1 MINIRYIFCFDHQMN
16 ITYNSKTAKRA
27 HDVFCAYS
35 VNNARS
41 YCFCWLKI
49 TFLLLQLLLLLLLWL
64 SLSELTAAVVVVVVV
79 VAAAAVCVCRLC
91 HAHIVF
97 QIYAWRWT
105 CFRALTISLML
116 TLGWLRWS
124 FRSYR
129 LARWPF
135 RADSFVAGL
144 LCVCFFSLS
153 FSFIFKIYLCIA
165 SRVLSVNAKFSVC
178 TNIVIINCMLLYTHQ
193 HLAWSLCLYSIRN
206 SRVLLFFR
214 GVFSRISDCLCA
226 QFLCI
231 HSCVLFLSFQLYI
244 FRFFFKVRC
253 VLAPLFFVCI
263 SRPKLIMPP

>member
-1 MINIRYIFCFDHQMN
+1 MIESFW
-16 ITYNSKTAKRA
+16 A
-27 HDVFCAYS
+27 HS
-35 VNNARS
+35 RRRRRS
-41 YCFCWLKI
+41 RCCCRRCCLRMP
-49 TFLLLQLLLLLLLWL
+49 TL
-64 SLSELTAAVVVVVVV
+64 S
-79 VAAAAVCVCRLC
+79 
-91 HAHIVF
+91 
-97 QIYAWRWT
+97 
-105 CFRALTISLML
+105 
-116 TLGWLRWS
+116 
-124 FRSYR
+124 RSYR
-129 LARWPF
+129 FPDIRLTLNMLSRSDHLAHAHAWLVALVVSLISTCSVAVQSWFVCRWII
-135 RADSFVAGL
+135 
-144 LCVCFFSLS
+144 VCLFFFLS

-193 HLAWSLCLYSIRN
+193 HLAWSLCLYFIRN

>member
-1 MINIRYIFCFDHQMN
+1 MINIRYIFGFDHQMN

-64 SLSELTAAVVVVVVV
+64 SLSELTAAVVVVVV
-79 VAAAAVCVCRLC
+79 AAAAVCVCRLC
-91 HAHIVF
+91 HTHIVF
-97 QIYAWRWT
+97 QMYAWRWT
-105 CFRALTISLML
+105 CFRALTISLRL
-116 TLGWLRWS
+116 THGWLRWS

-144 LCVCFFSLS
+144 LCVCFFFSLFFFHFQNIFVYS
-153 FSFIFKIYLCIA
+153 IAGAFSQRKI
-165 SRVLSVNAKFSVC
+165 FSVHKYC
-178 TNIVIINCMLLYTHQ
+178 NNKLYAFVYTSTLGMIIVSLLHSQFT
-193 HLAWSLCLYSIRN
+193 CFI
-206 SRVLLFFR
+206 VFCV
-214 GVFSRISDCLCA
+214 VFSRISDCLCA

>member
-79 VAAAAVCVCRLC
+79 GAAAAVCVCRLC

-135 RADSFVAGL
+135 RADRLSLDYCVFV
-144 LCVCFFSLS
+144 FFSL
-153 FSFIFKIYLCIA
+153 
-165 SRVLSVNAKFSVC
+165 
-178 TNIVIINCMLLYTHQ
+178 
-193 HLAWSLCLYSIRN
+193 
-206 SRVLLFFR
+206 
-214 GVFSRISDCLCA
+214 
-226 QFLCI
+226 
-231 HSCVLFLSFQLYI
+231 
-244 FRFFFKVRC
+244 FFFH
-253 VLAPLFFVCI
+253 FQNIFV
-263 SRPKLIMPP
+263 